1 MEELIM
7 KKSFLLGLGAAAAS
21 AFVISKKL
29 TESQKDR
36 IAMKIDETLLN
47 LRDTAVK
54 YDKYAHDYLDENRD
68 TINNF
73 KQSISDRFNHLKDE
87 SVVSDAFS
95 SLKQATS
102 DLKTYI
108 QDSKE
113 DIEQP
118 FENHDEVM
126 QDDIFID
133 DPNFGE
139 EDELK
144 TVIFFPEG
152 WEEPEKSLDDNNEPQ
167 L

>member
-1 MEELIM
+1 M
-7 KKSFLLGLGAAAAS
+7 
-21 AFVISKKL
+21 
-29 TESQKDR
+29 
-36 IAMKIDETLLN
+36 
-47 LRDTAVK
+47 
-54 YDKYAHDYLDENRD
+54 
-68 TINNF
+68 
-73 KQSISDRFNHLKDE
+73 
-87 SVVSDAFS
+87 
-95 SLKQATS
+95 KQATS

-113 DIEQP
+113 DIERP
-118 FENHDEVM
+118 FEDHDEVM

-144 TVIFFPEG
+144 TVTFFPEG

>member
-1 MEELIM
+1 M

-47 LRDTAVK
+47 LRD
-54 YDKYAHDYLDENRD
+54 LL
-68 TINNF
+68 
-73 KQSISDRFNHLKDE
+73 HLKDE
-87 SVVSDAFS
+87 SIVSDAFS

-108 QDSKE
+108 QDSKA
-113 DIEQP
+113 DIDQP
-118 FENHDEVM
+118 FEDHDEVM

-144 TVIFFPEG
+144 TVTFFPEG